1 MHMTERTHVPRR
13 ANAISSFLLLHKLQ
27 VSKCCSGLC
36 IDLLHKVTAPH
47 HLLQNFSKLQ
57 FELIIKIAAS
67 LKVTWAS
74 HMSWPG
80 LRILSLALLRFCNMS
95 SSTLWCLPL
104 PSSLSPFWLLS
115 YSFQYDQHHNFLNMI
130 VIMSIRWGLGMVW
143 WVLWWTSRLTW
154 CFLHWR

>member
-1 MHMTERTHVPRR
+1 MKAYSN

-47 HLLQNFSKLQ
+47 HLLQNFNKLQ

-115 YSFQYDQHHNFLNMI
+115 YSFQHDQHHNFLNMI

>member
-1 MHMTERTHVPRR
+1 MPKCHKSFSKVASTVSMKAISNLWRLLGSLTPLRERSHVPRC

-95 SSTLWCLPL
+95 LSTLLWWPTS

-115 YSFQYDQHHNFLNMI
+115 YSFHYDQHHDF
-130 VIMSIRWGLGMVW
+130 
-143 WVLWWTSRLTW
+143 
-154 CFLHWR
+154 F